1 VRKFTIEKL
10 AEIIKMNE
18 LNSLIVIH
26 MEVSCCS
33 GLTYIAR
40 EAIAGSGAKLSF
52 EDITLDLRGNVI
64 KTENISK

>member
-1 VRKFTIEKL
+1 MRKFTIEKL
-10 AEIIKMNE
+10 AEIIKINE

-26 MEVSCCS
+26 MEVLCCS

-40 EAIAGSGAKLSF
+40 ETIAGSGAKLSF
-52 EDITLDLRGNVI
+52 EDATIDLRGNVI